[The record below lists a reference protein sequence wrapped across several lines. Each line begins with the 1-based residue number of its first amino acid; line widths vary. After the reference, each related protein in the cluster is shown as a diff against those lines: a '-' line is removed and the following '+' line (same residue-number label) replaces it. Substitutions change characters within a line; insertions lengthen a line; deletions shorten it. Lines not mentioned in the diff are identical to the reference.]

1 MGNLPG
7 LVRLGEDMA
16 GIAMLTEA
24 KRMRLTDL
32 ETPALVLDRSRLARN
47 SARMRERLAGLGV
60 PLRPHVKTAKSIDV
74 VRMAVEGQPGGIT
87 VSTLREAEYFL
98 EHGFSDI
105 LYAVGIVPS
114 KLPHVAAL
122 QRRGADITIILDS
135 VEMAQA
141 VAREA
146 EALGTVFKVL
156 IEVDTDGGRAGVAA
170 GDHSRLVEIG
180 RLLDSAPGTALRGVM
195 THAGLSYGCRS
206 PEALKAHAEQE
217 RSGAVAAAEALRR
230 VGLPAPVVSVGSTPT
245 AMFAERLDGVSEVRA
260 GVYMFNDLVMA
271 DLGVCSEMEIAL
283 SVLATV
289 IGHRRDLGYLL
300 VDAGGLA
307 MSKDSGPARGEPGYG
322 SLWDVESGARLG
334 LRIASTNQEH
344 GLVPAAE
351 ADFER
356 LPIGSQVRI
365 APNHACMTAAAH
377 ERYHVVD
384 GGTEVVAVW
393 DRCNGW

>member
-1 MGNLPG
+1 
-7 LVRLGEDMA
+7 
-16 GIAMLTEA
+16 
-24 KRMRLTDL
+24 MRLTDL

-47 SARMRERLAGLGV
+47 IARMRERLVGLGV

-74 VRMAVEGQPGGIT
+74 VRLAVEGQPGGIT
-87 VSTLREAEYFL
+87 VSTFREAEHFL
-98 EHGFSDI
+98 ENGFTDI

-122 QRRGADITIILDS
+122 QRRGAEVAIILDS
-135 VEMAQA
+135 VEMAEA

-146 EALGTVFKVL
+146 EALAAVFPVL

-170 GDHSRLVEIG
+170 QDHRRIVEIG
-180 RLLDSAPGTALRGVM
+180 RILDSARGIELRGVM

-206 PEALKAHAEQE
+206 PEALRGHAEQE
-217 RSGAVAAAEALRR
+217 RSGAVGAAEALRAN
-230 VGLPAPVVSVGSTPT
+230 GLPAPVVSVGSTPT
-245 AMFAERLDGVSEVRA
+245 AFFAERLDGVSEVRA
-260 GVYMFNDLVMA
+260 GVYMFQDLVMA
-271 DLGVCSEMEIAL
+271 DLGVCEEEEIAL

-300 VDAGGLA
+300 IDAGGLA
-307 MSKDSGPARGEPGYG
+307 MSKDSGPARDKPSYG
-322 SLWDVESGARLG
+322 SLWDCATGRPLG
-334 LRIASTNQEH
+334 LEIRSTNQEH

-356 LPIGSQVRI
+356 LPIGTQVRI

-377 ERYHVVD
+377 ERYHVVE
-384 GGTEVVAVW
+384 GGREVLAVW
-393 DRCNGW
+393 PRCNGW